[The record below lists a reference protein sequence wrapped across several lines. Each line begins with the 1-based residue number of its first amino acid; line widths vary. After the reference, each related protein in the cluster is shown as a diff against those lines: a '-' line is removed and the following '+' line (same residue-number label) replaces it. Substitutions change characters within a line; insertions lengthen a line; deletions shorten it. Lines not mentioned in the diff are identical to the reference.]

1 MNSNFRIRDQ
11 LLANLSPISGL
22 DVTKQGVRRMKG
34 PVPGVRIYWKKLG
47 VRILQ

>member
-11 LLANLSPISGL
+11 LQANFSPLSGL

-34 PVPGVRIYWKKLG
+34 PVPRVRIYWKKRG
-47 VRILQ
+47 VPILQ